1 MILDYDYIKNQNKL
15 IAIYLSRLKELN
27 TDPEAIQQIEFV
39 GQLKRIDAVDS
50 VRDTQDND

>member
-27 TDPEAIQQIEFV
+27 TDPEAI
-39 GQLKRIDAVDS
+39 
-50 VRDTQDND
+50 